1 MATDATRAEEL
12 FKPGSIGGL
21 ELRNRLIRAGTSESM
36 AGDAGEITDEL
47 TALYERLARNE
58 LGGIFTGHLYCDPRG
73 QYATNQT
80 GIYDDRLIPGL
91 TQFAAKV
98 GRHGARLFAQL
109 AHAGSQSRVPGVE
122 PVAPSSVP
130 NVLTGRPVPEASAAE
145 IEATVAAFG
154 AAAVRAVEA
163 GFDGIHIH
171 GANGYLISEFSS
183 PLTNLRDDEWG
194 GSPERRDRFAVE
206 VVRAVRA
213 AAPPE
218 MPVTLK
224 LGMYDAQSGGLQ
236 VEESVDRAE
245 RLVVAGLDAIEVSVN
260 AMLSPTDSANTYVA
274 VDRKR
279 AASDFLVHRLFS
291 DARPEAYYRPL
302 AEALRER
309 GVDCKVVLVG
319 GLRTTQTMNEVLAS
333 GDADFLSMARP
344 LIREPDLV
352 RQLSEGRTGR
362 VDCTSCNLCLTHEGH
377 HTLRCWRKPRRRLLR
392 HAAYRLSGG
401 FRREPI
407 SPKKH

>member
-1 MATDATRAEEL
+1 MATGATRAEEL

-91 TQFAAKV
+91 SQFTSKV

-130 NVLTGRPVPEASAAE
+130 NVLTGRPVPEASADE

-154 AAAVRAVEA
+154 AAAGRAVEA

-183 PLTNLRDDEWG
+183 PLTNLREDEWG
-194 GSPERRDRFAVE
+194 GSPQRRDRFAVE
-206 VVRAVRA
+206 VVKAVRA

-224 LGMYDAQSGGLQ
+224 LGMYDAQPEGLK
-236 VEESVDRAE
+236 VDESVDRAE
-245 RLVVAGLDAIEVSVN
+245 RLVEAGLDAIEVSVN

-279 AASDFLVHRLFS
+279 AAADFLVHRLLS
-291 DARPEAYYRPL
+291 SARPEAYYRPL

-352 RQLSEGRTGR
+352 KQLAEGRTGR

>member
-1 MATDATRAEEL
+1 MAIQAQRAQQL
-12 FKPGSIGGL
+12 FEPGTIGAL
-21 ELRNRLIRAGTSESM
+21 EIRNRLIRAGTSESM
-36 AGDAGEITDEL
+36 AGERGEITPAL

-58 LGGIFTGHLYCDPRG
+58 LGAIFTGHLYCDPRG

-80 GIYDDRLIPGL
+80 GIHADSLVPGL
-91 TQFAAKV
+91 TTFASTV

-130 NVLTGRPVPEASAAE
+130 NVMTGRRVPEASSAE
-145 IEATVAAFG
+145 IEDTVKAFG
-154 AAAVRAVEA
+154 AGAARAVEA

-171 GANGYLISEFSS
+171 AANGYLISEFSS
-183 PLTNLRDDEWG
+183 PLTNLRDDDWG

-206 VVRAVRA
+206 IVRAVRA
-213 AAPPE
+213 AAPAE
-218 MPVTLK
+218 MPVTMK
-224 LGMYDAQSGGLQ
+224 LGMYDAQPDGLQ
-236 VEESVDRAE
+236 VDESVRRAE
-245 RLVVAGLDAIEVSVN
+245 ALVDAGLDAIEVSVN

-274 VDRKR
+274 VDRRR
-279 AASDFLVHRLFS
+279 AASDFLVHRLLS

-302 AEALRER
+302 AKALREK

-319 GLRTTQTMNEVLAS
+319 GLRTTEKMSEVLES

-392 HAAYRLSGG
+392 HALYRLSGG

>member
-1 MATDATRAEEL
+1 MATGATRAEQL

-47 TALYERLARNE
+47 TVLYERLARNE

-154 AAAVRAVEA
+154 AAATRAVEA

-245 RLVVAGLDAIEVSVN
+245 RLVEAGLDAIEVSVN

-279 AASDFLVHRLFS
+279 AASDLLVHRLFS

-302 AEALRER
+302 AKALRER

-352 RQLSEGRTGR
+352 KQLSEGRTGR

>member
-1 MATDATRAEEL
+1 M
-12 FKPGSIGGL
+12 
-21 ELRNRLIRAGTSESM
+21 
-36 AGDAGEITDEL
+36 
-47 TALYERLARNE
+47 
-58 LGGIFTGHLYCDPRG
+58 
-73 QYATNQT
+73 
-80 GIYDDRLIPGL
+80 
-91 TQFAAKV
+91 
-98 GRHGARLFAQL
+98 
-109 AHAGSQSRVPGVE
+109 PGVE

-130 NVLTGRPVPEASAAE
+130 NVLTGRPVPEASADE

-154 AAAVRAVEA
+154 AAAGRAVEA

-183 PLTNLRDDEWG
+183 PLTNLREDEWG
-194 GSPERRDRFAVE
+194 GSPQRRDRFAVE
-206 VVRAVRA
+206 VVKAVRA

-224 LGMYDAQSGGLQ
+224 LGMYDAQPEGLK
-236 VEESVDRAE
+236 VDESVDRAE
-245 RLVVAGLDAIEVSVN
+245 RLVEAGLDAIEVSVN

-279 AASDFLVHRLFS
+279 AAADFLFHRLLS
-291 DARPEAYYRPL
+291 GARPEAYYRPL

-352 RQLSEGRTGR
+352 KQLFEGRTGR